1 MIWTGFLLGLLGS
14 WHCVAMCGP
23 IALMVP
29 GAKGKNRIF
38 VIALYHTG
46 KILAYMTLGSVFGMI
61 PAFISSFDVQAT
73 ITLSIGAL
81 MILIAFIPFVLNSIE
96 KKGFVIF
103 NRVFKFK
110 NKMVNALD
118 KNKIEY
124 SFYIGFLNGF
134 VPCGIVYFAALGA
147 MSQPNFLDSILFM
160 MFFGIGTIPLMSLFI
175 LVTGFFKTSFQ
186 KQAKN
191 FRMAAF
197 ILTGIFMIW
206 KGSSH
211 LNNQLSPPKAGEA
224 YQICAVSNLHN

>member
-1 MIWTGFLLGLLGS
+1 MLWTGFLLGLLGS
-14 WHCVAMCGP
+14 WHCVGMCGP

-29 GAKGKNRIF
+29 GAKGKNRF
-38 VIALYHTG
+38 LVIAFYHSG

-61 PAFISSFDVQAT
+61 PAFINSFDIQAA

-81 MILIAFIPFVLNSIE
+81 MILIAFTPFILNAIE
-96 KKGFVIF
+96 KKGFTIF

-110 NKMVNALD
+110 NKLINALD

-134 VPCGIVYFAALGA
+134 IPCGMVYFAALGA
-147 MSQPNFLDSILFM
+147 ISQPHYFDSILFM
-160 MFFGIGTIPLMSLFI
+160 MFFGLGTIPLMSLFI
-175 LVTGFFKTSFQ
+175 LVSGYFKTTFQ

-191 FRMAAF
+191 FRTAAF
-197 ILTGIFMIW
+197 LLTGIFMIW

-211 LNNQLSPPKAGEA
+211 LNAELSPPKIGDAFE
-224 YQICAVSNLHN
+224 ICAASNLHN